1 MQTQASGLA
10 TRLAEYLQ
18 NSPLNTKIDTKI
30 IAKTVTMPRAMAW
43 MKPHWAACLIKPD
56 KDMLGAKIVVSCGRR
71 SEATSIALRRLTNA
85 FTIHIQSPH
94 TEWHHFDAVVA
105 PQHDFKTGDKR
116 LNDPDIKPFISLGAV
131 HNITSERLAAARKEF
146 ADPFQAMK
154 QPRIAV
160 LIGGNSRTHRLTPA
174 IADYLCQT
182 LRNLAEDGA
191 GLMISFSR
199 RTPDLAKKQ
208 ITRALEAYHPYIWPR
223 YDDKSPP
230 PNPYRGLLAWA
241 DYILVTHD
249 SASMVSEATAAQ
261 KPVYLLPLKGTSKK
275 FDRFHDQMI
284 AAGLVRKFDGKLEN
298 WQPPA
303 LDETGR
309 IAQILAERIHQRI
322 SVTLP

>member
-10 TRLAEYLQ
+10 TRLAEYLH
-18 NSPLNTKIDTKI
+18 NSPPNTKI
-30 IAKTVTMPRAMAW
+30 IAKTVTMPRWMAW
-43 MKPHWAACLIKPD
+43 MKPHWAASLIKPD
-56 KDMLGAKIVVSCGRR
+56 KDMLGAKIVISCGRR
-71 SEATSIALRRLTNA
+71 SEATSIALRQLTEA

-94 TEWHHFDAVVA
+94 TKWHHFDAVVA
-105 PQHDFKTGDKR
+105 PQHDFKAGDTR

-131 HNITSERLAAARKEF
+131 HDITQERLESARKEF
-146 ADPFQAMK
+146 MDPFQAMK

-160 LIGGNSRTHRLTPA
+160 LIGGNSRTHTLTPA
-174 IADYLCQT
+174 IADHLCQT
-182 LRNLAEDGA
+182 LRKLAEDGA

-199 RTPDLAKKQ
+199 RTPDYAKKQ
-208 ITRALEAYHPYIWPR
+208 IATALEAYSPYIWPR

-230 PNPYRGLLAWA
+230 PNPYKGLLAWA
-241 DYILVTHD
+241 DYIFVTHD
-249 SASMVSEATAAQ
+249 SASMVSEATAAR
-261 KPVYLLPLKGTSKK
+261 KPVYLLSLKGTSKK

-309 IAQILAERIHQRI
+309 IAHILAERIQQRI
-322 SVTLP
+322 SVTLK

>member
-18 NSPLNTKIDTKI
+18 NSSTNTKISTKI
-30 IAKTVTMPRAMAW
+30 LAKTVTMPRAIAW

-56 KDMLGAKIVVSCGRR
+56 KDMLGAKIVISCGRR
-71 SEATSIALRRLTNA
+71 SEPTSIALRRLTSA

-105 PQHDFKTGDKR
+105 PQHDFKAGDKR
-116 LNDPDIKPFISLGAV
+116 LNNPEIKPFISLGAV
-131 HNITSERLAAARKEF
+131 HDITQERLESARKEF
-146 ADPFQAMK
+146 TDPFQAMK

-160 LIGGNSRTHRLTPA
+160 LIGGNSRTHKLTPD
-174 IADYLCQT
+174 IADHLCQT

-199 RTPDLAKKQ
+199 RTPDPAKKQ
-208 ITRALEAYHPYIWPR
+208 ITTALETYSPYIWPR

-309 IAQILAERIHQRI
+309 IAHILAERIQQRI
-322 SVTLP
+322 SVTLK

>member
-18 NSPLNTKIDTKI
+18 NSSLDTKI
-30 IAKTVTMPRAMAW
+30 IAKTVTMPRAIAW

-56 KDMLGAKIVVSCGRR
+56 KDMLAAKIVISCGRR
-71 SEATSIALRRLTNA
+71 SEAMSIALRRLTNA

-94 TEWHHFDAVVA
+94 TKWHHFDAVVT
-105 PQHDFKTGDKR
+105 PQHDFKAGDKR
-116 LNDPDIKPFISLGAV
+116 LNNPDIKPFISLGAV
-131 HNITSERLAAARKEF
+131 HDITPKQLESARKEF
-146 ADPFQAMK
+146 MDPFQAMK

-174 IADYLCQT
+174 IADHLCQT
-182 LRNLAEDGA
+182 LRKLAEDGA

-199 RTPDLAKKQ
+199 RTPDPAKKQ
-208 ITRALEAYHPYIWPR
+208 ITTALETYSPYIWPR

-230 PNPYRGLLAWA
+230 PNPYKGLLAWA
-241 DYILVTHD
+241 DYIFVTHD
-249 SASMVSEATAAQ
+249 SASMVSEATAAR
-261 KPVYLLPLKGTSKK
+261 KPVYLLSLKGTSKK

-284 AAGLVRKFDGKLEN
+284 ATGLVRKFDGKLEN

-309 IAQILAERIHQRI
+309 IAHILAERIQQRI
-322 SVTLP
+322 SVTLK

>member
-18 NSPLNTKIDTKI
+18 NSSTNTKISTKI
-30 IAKTVTMPRAMAW
+30 LAKTVTMPRAIAW
-43 MKPHWAACLIKPD
+43 MKPHWAASLIKPD
-56 KDMLGAKIVVSCGRR
+56 KDMLGAKIVISCGRR
-71 SEATSIALRRLTNA
+71 SEATSIALRRLTSA

-105 PQHDFKTGDKR
+105 PQHDFKAGDKR
-116 LNDPDIKPFISLGAV
+116 LNNPEIKPFISLGAV
-131 HNITSERLAAARKEF
+131 HDITQERLESARKEF
-146 ADPFQAMK
+146 TDPFQAMK

-160 LIGGNSRTHRLTPA
+160 LIGGNSRTHTLTPA
-174 IADYLCQT
+174 IVDHLCQT

-199 RTPDLAKKQ
+199 RTPDPAKKQ
-208 ITRALEAYHPYIWPR
+208 IATALEAYSPYIWPR

-322 SVTLP
+322 SVTLK